1 MSMRFAGGIEHGR
14 LHLLADDATLMD
26 LPLNEGGRHR
36 LVAED
41 AAQSRQVVAA
51 LEECAGIGVLTAAG
65 SLPGAM
71 PVAESMALVLRYHQD
86 SVDPADDERQLES
99 ALRLCGVPAERI
111 AMLGREQPMKLER
124 VERWCIGLARWLLR
138 PPELLVIDR
147 AFAGLTRREAEA
159 LIAAEASYHLRH
171 PFRAALFVDLDSH
184 ELPELPDCR
193 SRVHLAELA
202 CHS

>member
-1 MSMRFAGGIEHGR
+1 MSMRFAAGIEGGR
-14 LHLLADDATLMD
+14 LRLLADDNAVID
-26 LPLNEGGRHR
+26 LSLNEGGRHR
-36 LVAED
+36 IIVED
-41 AAQSRQVVAA
+41 AVQARQVVAV
-51 LEECAGIGVLTAAG
+51 LEECDGIGVLTAAG

-86 SVDPADDERQLES
+86 SVDSADDERQLES
-99 ALRLCGVPAERI
+99 ALYLCGLPAARI
-111 AMLGREQPMKLER
+111 AGLGREQPMKLDR
-124 VERWCIGLARWLLR
+124 VERWRIGLARWLLR

-147 AFAGLTRREAEA
+147 AFAGLTRREAET

-193 SRVHLAELA
+193 SLVHLAELA